1 MAVSTDIS
9 FHGVDRSEAVVFEI
23 RRRADHLETFF
34 DRISRVK
41 VTVEKPNRS
50 HAHGDVFDVHIQ
62 ISVPG
67 PDIVISHEAKPGKNK
82 NHEDAYVIIRDAFEA
97 AERRL
102 KKYAEKT
109 RGERTR
115 KARKATKR
123 QVIED

>member
-1 MAVSTDIS
+1 MAVTTDIS
-9 FHGVDRSEAVVFEI
+9 FHGVDHSEALVSEI

-34 DRISRVK
+34 DRINRVK

-50 HAHGDVFDVHIQ
+50 HNQGDIFDVHIK

-67 PDIVISHEAKPGKNK
+67 PDIVISHEAKPGKN
-82 NHEDAYVIIRDAFEA
+82 HEDAYVIIRDAFAA

-102 KKYAEKT
+102 KKHAEKM

-115 KARKATKR
+115 KARKASKR
-123 QVIED
+123 QIIED